1 MESGKGAVVPAR
13 GGVERGGE
21 LQRGAGPFGTET
33 GKLEGFGQTRCGF
46 HVPSLQDCRTL

>member
-33 GKLEGFGQTRCGF
+33 GKLEGFGQTRCGVR
-46 HVPSLQDCRTL
+46 VPGLQVRRTL